1 LPVMASVVEL
11 WRYPV
16 KSMAGERLDSCT
28 VTGSG
33 LDGDRRWALV
43 DGAPH
48 RAGKLLTIKHHDRLL
63 TYHARLAGGGVD
75 VSTPDGTTARLDG
88 DVVRRLELESSRP
101 LVLRELPG
109 GNFDDAHILIVNL
122 ASVAVLGLEAGM
134 KVDHRRFRANLYV
147 EGIEPDEEVGWV
159 GRRIRAGD
167 AELEVTSRC
176 ERCVVITKDPDTTEA
191 APELLRLLAERHD
204 ESMGV
209 YCQVVRPGR
218 VAVGDHVGY

>member
-1 LPVMASVVEL
+1 MASVVEV

-16 KSMAGERLDSCT
+16 KSMGGERLDSCI
-28 VTGSG
+28 VTADG
-33 LDGDRRWALV
+33 LDGDRRWAFV

-48 RAGKLLTIKHHDRLL
+48 RAGKLLTIKHHDRLH
-63 TYHARLAGGGVD
+63 TYRARLAGGAVE
-75 VSTPDGTTARLDG
+75 VAAPDGATAMLDE
-88 DVVRRLELESSRP
+88 DLVRRLEVESSRP
-101 LVLRELPG
+101 LELRELPG
-109 GNFDDAHILIVNL
+109 GNFDDSHLLIVNL

-147 EGIEPDEEVGWV
+147 DGIEPEEEAGWV
-159 GRRIRAGD
+159 GGRIRAGD
-167 AELEVTSRC
+167 AELEVTGRC

-191 APELLRLLAERHD
+191 APELLRLLAQRHD
-204 ESMGV
+204 ASMGV

>member
-1 LPVMASVVEL
+1 MSSIVEI

-16 KSMAGERLDSCT
+16 KSMAGERLDSCM
-28 VTGSG
+28 VTASG
-33 LDGDRRWALV
+33 LDGDRRWAFV

-63 TYHARLAGGGVD
+63 TYRARLAGGAVEVD
-75 VSTPDGTTARLDG
+75 VPDGAIAMLDEEL
-88 DVVRRLELESSRP
+88 VRRLEVESSRP
-101 LVLRELPG
+101 LELRELPG
-109 GNFDDAHILIVNL
+109 GNFDDSHLLIVNL

-147 EGIEPDEEVGWV
+147 DGIEPEEEAGWV

-167 AELEVTSRC
+167 AELEVTGRC
-176 ERCVVITKDPDTTEA
+176 ERCVVITKDPDTTAA

-204 ESMGV
+204 ASMGV
-209 YCQVVRPGR
+209 YCQVLRPGR
-218 VAVGDHVGY
+218 VAVGDHVEY